1 LHRVLVP
8 LVGGDM
14 ASSRPPPPKDML
26 CRTVGSV
33 IVIVQNAQPPS
44 DKEWNDFLKLLVER
58 RTDLPKLKL
67 LVMTAGGGPSSAQ
80 RKRLQAALGGT
91 SLRVAVVSDS
101 MKVRFVGSTIALFH
115 KDYRSFLTSEMDQ
128 ASEHLNLSPG
138 ERRHAESEIK
148 ELTTFLK

>member
-1 LHRVLVP
+1 
-8 LVGGDM
+8 M
-14 ASSRPPPPKDML
+14 ASSRPPPPPKDML

-44 DKEWNDFLKLLVER
+44 DREWNDFLKLLVER

-80 RKRLQAALGGT
+80 RKRLQATLGGT
-91 SLRVAVVSDS
+91 PMRVAVVSDN

-115 KDYRSFLTSEMDQ
+115 KEYRSFLSSEMDE
-128 ASEHLNLSPG
+128 ASEHLNLTEV
-138 ERRHAESEIK
+138 ERRHAESEVK
-148 ELTTFLK
+148 ELTTLLR